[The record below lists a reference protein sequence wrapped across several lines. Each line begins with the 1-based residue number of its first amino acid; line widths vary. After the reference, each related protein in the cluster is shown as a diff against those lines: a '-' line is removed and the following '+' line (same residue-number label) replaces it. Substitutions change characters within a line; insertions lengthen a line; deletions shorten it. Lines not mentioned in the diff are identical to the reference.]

1 MIRLSKCFNTPA
13 IKVRRVKKKVSYFI
27 ALSLL
32 ISCLSLVLLVLH
44 FIVPAENSFITGT
57 LANQELPRIEDGDDL
72 LAPVS
77 KERTLGDYAPSDL
90 RRIPDYLSMDGRV
103 MYLRPVPLEQLE
115 LMWRAADRDNVELL
129 VRSAYRSY
137 STQRTLFNNYVR
149 DHGEEEANRFSAR
162 PGQSEHQL
170 GTTVDFGGTNVDL
183 SAAFANTAAGRW
195 LSANAYRFGFVMS
208 YPDGKEQITGY
219 IYEPWHYR
227 YIGVDSALEFR
238 ASGLTLKEYLE
249 AKKVATPAAPATPKP
264 APPPTLPPPEPSK
277 DRDEGIPIR
286 RLYLDQREITLA
298 PGEDLVLDVRVLPE
312 EAEGQELTWESNRPG
327 VASVKSV
334 DPRTTAARN
343 PQGQVTAKTEGEARV
358 IVRSASDRLIFD
370 SCLVTVSSAAP
381 GEETGQVAVPDTPAE
396 ETDVSD
402 PQEDAGEESALA
414 ETEVVTDASG
424 LSRPVQV
431 LIGLG
436 AAILIGAL
444 ATVMIKRSKNTALLP
459 AASVKAVSGYFSGQT
474 IKLKKGQLVI
484 GRDSSEAQL
493 VYPQSNQQVSRKHC
507 VIKYNRTEKNY
518 TITDTS
524 TNGTF
529 LSNGER
535 LTAGKPYTL
544 KPGERFYLGDPK
556 ELFETG

>member
-1 MIRLSKCFNTPA
+1 MTRLSKFYNILA
-13 IKVRRVKKKVSYFI
+13 IKVRYFKKQITFSI

-32 ISCLSLVLLVLH
+32 ISCFTLVLLLQFV
-44 FIVPAENSFITGT
+44 IPAENSFFIGT
-57 LANQELPRIEDGDDL
+57 LANEELPRIEDGDDL

-90 RRIPDYLSMDGRV
+90 RRIPDYLSMGGRV
-103 MYLRPVPLEQLE
+103 MDLRPVPLEQLE
-115 LMWRAADRDNVELL
+115 LMWRAADRDDVELL

-170 GTTVDFGGTNVDL
+170 GTTVDFGGTDVDL

-219 IYEPWHYR
+219 IFEPWHYR
-227 YIGVDSALEFR
+227 YIGVDSAIELR

-249 AKKVATPAAPATPKP
+249 AKQVAAPPAPTTPEP
-264 APPPTLPPPEPSK
+264 TPPPTLPPPEPAR

-286 RLYLDQREITLA
+286 RLYLDKREITLA
-298 PGEDLVLDVRVLPE
+298 PGEELVLDVRVLPQ
-312 EAEGQELTWESNRPG
+312 EAEGQDLTWESNRPG

-343 PQGQVTAKTEGEARV
+343 PQGQVTAKAEGETRV
-358 IVRSASDRLIFD
+358 IVRSASDYLIFD
-370 SCLVTVSSAAP
+370 SCLITVSSAAP
-381 GEETGQVAVPDTPAE
+381 GEETEQVTVPDTPVE
-396 ETDVSD
+396 QTDVSD
-402 PQEDAGEESALA
+402 SQEDAGEESAPA

-444 ATVMIKRSKNTALLP
+444 AAVMIRRNKKTALLP
-459 AASVKAVSGYFSGQT
+459 AASVKAVSGYFAGQT

-484 GRDSSEAQL
+484 GRDSAEAQL
-493 VYPQSNQQVSRKHC
+493 VYPQSNQQISRKHC
-507 VIKYNRTEKNY
+507 VIKYNRAEKNY
-518 TITDTS
+518 TIIDTS

-535 LTAGKPYTL
+535 LTAGKPYIL
-544 KPGERFYLGDPK
+544 KPGERFYVGDPK

>member
-1 MIRLSKCFNTPA
+1 MTRLSKFYNILA
-13 IKVRRVKKKVSYFI
+13 IKVRYLKKQITFSI

-32 ISCLSLVLLVLH
+32 ISCFTLVLLLQFV
-44 FIVPAENSFITGT
+44 IPAENSFFIGT
-57 LANQELPRIEDGDDL
+57 LANEELPRIEDGDDL

-90 RRIPDYLSMDGRV
+90 RRIPDYLSMGGRV
-103 MYLRPVPLEQLE
+103 MDLRPVPLEQLE
-115 LMWRAADRDNVELL
+115 LMWRAADRDDVELL

-170 GTTVDFGGTNVDL
+170 GTTVDFGGTDVDL

-219 IYEPWHYR
+219 IFEPWHYR
-227 YIGVDSALEFR
+227 YIGVDSAIELR

-249 AKKVATPAAPATPKP
+249 AKQVAAPPAPTTPEP
-264 APPPTLPPPEPSK
+264 TPPPTLPPPEPAR

-286 RLYLDQREITLA
+286 RLYLDKREITLA
-298 PGEDLVLDVRVLPE
+298 PGEELVLDVRVLPQ
-312 EAEGQELTWESNRPG
+312 EAEGQDLTWESNRPG

-343 PQGQVTAKTEGEARV
+343 PQGQVTAKAEGETRV
-358 IVRSASDRLIFD
+358 IVRSASDYLIFD
-370 SCLVTVSSAAP
+370 SCLITVSSAAP
-381 GEETGQVAVPDTPAE
+381 GEETEQVTVPDTPVE
-396 ETDVSD
+396 QTDVSD
-402 PQEDAGEESALA
+402 SQEDAGEESAPA

-444 ATVMIKRSKNTALLP
+444 AAVMIRRNKKTALLP
-459 AASVKAVSGYFSGQT
+459 AASVKAVSGYFAGQT

-484 GRDSSEAQL
+484 GRDSAEAQL
-493 VYPQSNQQVSRKHC
+493 VYPQSNQQISRKHC
-507 VIKYNRTEKNY
+507 VIKYNRAEKNY
-518 TITDTS
+518 TIIDTS

-535 LTAGKPYTL
+535 LTAGKPYIL
-544 KPGERFYLGDPK
+544 KPGERFYVGDPK

>member
-1 MIRLSKCFNTPA
+1 MTRLSKFYNILA
-13 IKVRRVKKKVSYFI
+13 IKVRYLKKQISFSI

-32 ISCLSLVLLVLH
+32 ISCFTLVLLLQFV
-44 FIVPAENSFITGT
+44 IPAENSFFIGT
-57 LANQELPRIEDGDDL
+57 LANEELPRIEDGDDL

-90 RRIPDYLSMDGRV
+90 RRIPDYLSMGGRV
-103 MYLRPVPLEQLE
+103 MDLRPVPLEQLE
-115 LMWRAADRDNVELL
+115 LMWRAADRDDVELL

-170 GTTVDFGGTNVDL
+170 GTTVDFGGTDVDL

-219 IYEPWHYR
+219 IFEPWHYR
-227 YIGVDSALEFR
+227 YIGVDSAIELR

-249 AKKVATPAAPATPKP
+249 AKQVAAPPAPTTPEP
-264 APPPTLPPPEPSK
+264 TPPPTLPPPEPAR

-286 RLYLDQREITLA
+286 RLYLDKREITLA
-298 PGEDLVLDVRVLPE
+298 PGEELVLDVRVLPQ
-312 EAEGQELTWESNRPG
+312 EAEGQDLTWESNRPG

-343 PQGQVTAKTEGEARV
+343 PQGQVTAKAEGETRV
-358 IVRSASDRLIFD
+358 IVRSASDYLIFD
-370 SCLVTVSSAAP
+370 SCLITVSSAAP
-381 GEETGQVAVPDTPAE
+381 GEETEQVTVPDTPVE
-396 ETDVSD
+396 QTDVSD
-402 PQEDAGEESALA
+402 SQEDAGEESAPA

-444 ATVMIKRSKNTALLP
+444 AAVMIRRNKKTALLP
-459 AASVKAVSGYFSGQT
+459 AASVKAVSGYFAGQT

-484 GRDSSEAQL
+484 GRDSAEAQL
-493 VYPQSNQQVSRKHC
+493 VYPQSNQQISRKHC
-507 VIKYNRTEKNY
+507 VIKYNRAEKNY
-518 TITDTS
+518 TIIDTS

-535 LTAGKPYTL
+535 LTAGKPYIL
-544 KPGERFYLGDPK
+544 KPGERFYVGDPK